1 MKAVIFGISG
11 QDGHYLER
19 LLTAQRIE
27 VVGVSRN
34 TDPACDVRD
43 YQSVVSLIETH
54 QPDYIFHLAADS
66 TTRHQTLFTNHE
78 SIGTGTVNLLEAAR
92 LHAPQARIFLAGSAV
107 QFFNDGT
114 PINESTPFHAYSP
127 YAAARIY
134 SVYMARYYRETFGQ
148 MVYVGYLFNHDSP
161 LRMVN
166 HVNQKIVQAVLDIRG
181 GKETSLEIGNLD
193 VRKEFNFAGDM
204 VAAMWQ
210 LVNQDMVFE
219 TVIGCGTA
227 YSIRE
232 WVSYCF
238 QKVGLSWEEHTI
250 LREGYV
256 AEYNVLVS
264 DPSLI
269 QQLGWEPKTSF
280 FQLADMMLEV

>member
-11 QDGHYLER
+11 QDGYYLEQ
-19 LLTAQRIE
+19 LLTAQQIE
-27 VVGVSRN
+27 VIGVSRS
-34 TDPACDVRD
+34 TDPSCDIRD
-43 YQSVVSLIETH
+43 YESVASLIEAH
-54 QPDYIFHLAADS
+54 QPDYVFHLAADS
-66 TTRHQTLFTNHE
+66 TTRHQAIFANHQA
-78 SIGTGTVNLLEAAR
+78 IGTGTVNLLEAAR

-114 PINESTPFHAYSP
+114 PINESTPFHSYSP

-193 VRKEFNFAGDM
+193 VRKEFNFAGDI

-219 TVIGCGTA
+219 AVIGCGTA

>member
-11 QDGHYLER
+11 QDGYYLEQ
-19 LLTAQRIE
+19 LLTAQQIE
-27 VVGVSRN
+27 VIGVSRS
-34 TDPACDVRD
+34 TDPSCDIRD
-43 YQSVVSLIETH
+43 YESVASLIEAH
-54 QPDYIFHLAADS
+54 QPDYVFHLAADS
-66 TTRHQTLFTNHE
+66 TTRHQAIFANHQA
-78 SIGTGTVNLLEAAR
+78 IGTGTVNLLEAAR

-114 PINESTPFHAYSP
+114 PINESTPFHSYSP

-193 VRKEFNFAGDM
+193 VRKEFNFAGDI

-219 TVIGCGTA
+219 AVIGCGTA

-256 AEYNVLVS
+256 PEYNILVS
-264 DPSLI
+264 DSTLI
-269 QQLGWEPKTSF
+269 RQLGWKPKTSF
-280 FQLADMMLEV
+280 SQLADMMLGA